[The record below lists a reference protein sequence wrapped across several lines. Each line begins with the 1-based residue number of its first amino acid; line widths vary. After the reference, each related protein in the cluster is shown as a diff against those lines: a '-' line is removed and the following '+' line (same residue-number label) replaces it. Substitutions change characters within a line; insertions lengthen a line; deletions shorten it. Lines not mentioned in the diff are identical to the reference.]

1 MRVHIVDAVDFYQQT
16 KTKRPEVDCPQMKTL
31 SWLCYFVAIE
41 YLLWLLAASCASSS
55 KVDDWVS
62 LSIIGWMTFLGP
74 IGSLF
79 VIMVRKGKE

>member
-1 MRVHIVDAVDFYQQT
+1 
-16 KTKRPEVDCPQMKTL
+16 MKTL

-41 YLLWLLAASCASSS
+41 YLLWLLATS
-55 KVDDWVS
+55 VDNWIS
-62 LSIIGWMTFLGP
+62 LSITGWMTFLGP